1 MKKNQ
6 RKILKGIVLFVG
18 LILFSSKIHA
28 ISNDCLILHLK
39 DGDKIVFKFQEN
51 LPKISFDGEFITISS
66 KTIDITNVIKYTF
79 GDSEDTGIHELL
91 NNGASE
97 IKIDKNGG
105 VTINSKSK
113 KTDIKIY
120 NVDGK
125 LYAIDIKPISTGY
138 YIDFSNHPSGV
149 YIIKINDVNF
159 KITKR

>member
-1 MKKNQ
+1 MKKN
-6 RKILKGIVLFVG
+6 KFFTKALLALF
-18 LILFSSKIHA
+18 LFLFSNILYAKP
-28 ISNDCLILHLK
+28 NDCLILHLK
-39 DGDKIVFKFQEN
+39 NGTKVVCNFSET
-51 LPKISFDGEFITISS
+51 LPKIYFDREFITISS
-66 KTIDITNVIKYTF
+66 NIFDITNVLKYTF
-79 GDSEDTGIHELL
+79 GDSESTSIHDLL
-91 NNGASE
+91 NNGAPA

-125 LYAIDIKPISTGY
+125 LYATDIKPISTGY

-149 YIIKINDVNF
+149 YIIKIDDVNF

>member
-1 MKKNQ
+1 M
-6 RKILKGIVLFVG
+6 
-18 LILFSSKIHA
+18 
-28 ISNDCLILHLK
+28 
-39 DGDKIVFKFQEN
+39 
-51 LPKISFDGEFITISS
+51 
-66 KTIDITNVIKYTF
+66 
-79 GDSEDTGIHELL
+79 L
-91 NNGASE
+91 NNGAPA

-125 LYAIDIKPISTGY
+125 LYATDIKPISTGY

-149 YIIKINDVNF
+149 YIIKIDDVNF